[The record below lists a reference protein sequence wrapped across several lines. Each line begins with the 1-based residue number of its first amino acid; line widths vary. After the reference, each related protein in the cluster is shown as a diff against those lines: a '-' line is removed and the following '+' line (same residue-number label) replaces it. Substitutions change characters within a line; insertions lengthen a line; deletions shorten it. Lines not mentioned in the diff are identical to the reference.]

1 MNRIFPPLP
10 CDCGKLTVMVV
21 NNVRQCLKCQE
32 MELQR
37 ARTWIGQTPDFQM
50 PKIVQLAMLRLKT
63 RDDKDGQGHLASV
76 SCLEIIAAW
85 HFDQKLKQ
93 ALATQKYDDW
103 RAENPII
110 TKEIL
115 QDG

>member
-1 MNRIFPPLP
+1 
-10 CDCGKLTVMVV
+10 V
-21 NNVRQCLKCQE
+21 NGVRSCLSCQE
-32 MELQR
+32 QERKR
-37 ARTWIGQTPDFQM
+37 AASWIGQVPDFQM
-50 PKIVQLAMLRLKT
+50 PKIVQLAMLLLKT
-63 RDDKDGQGHLASV
+63 RDDKDGQGHLTSV

-110 TKEIL
+110 AKEIL

>member
-1 MNRIFPPLP
+1 MIKLFPPQP

-21 NNVRQCLKCQE
+21 DNVRQCLKCQE
-32 MELQR
+32 VELER

-50 PKIVQLAMLRLKT
+50 PKIIQLAMLRLKT

-85 HFDQKLKQ
+85 RFDQQLKQ
-93 ALATQKYDDW
+93 ALAQKKYDDW

-110 TKEIL
+110 AKEIL

>member
-1 MNRIFPPLP
+1 MNVFPAQP

-21 NNVRQCLKCQE
+21 NNIRQCLKCQE

-37 ARTWIGQTPDFQM
+37 ARTWIGKTPDFQM
-50 PKIVQLAMLRLKT
+50 PKIIQLAMLRLKT
-63 RDDKDGQGHLASV
+63 RDDKDGQGHLTSV
-76 SCLEIIAAW
+76 SCLEIIAAY
-85 HFDQKLKQ
+85 HFDQRLKN

-110 TKEIL
+110 AKEIL
-115 QDG
+115 QNG